1 MSYITK
7 HILDPKERLVYATRL
22 HWIYVFE
29 GFVWLVLMLGA
40 MIAADNMM
48 PDTIKTMPHLIIHGV
63 HLGAPYLWGV
73 VPWMLM
79 GIGLF
84 CAYFFKYISTE
95 LVVTTLRI
103 IYKTGLIR
111 IEIEEVELDDVE
123 AEHVHHGW
131 LGGLLGYGRLNL
143 DCRFVGDM
151 ALPAFRNP
159 YKLLRAVH
167 YVRRKIL
174 KMDYPPVVK

>member
-22 HWIYVFE
+22 HWIYAFE
-29 GFVWLVLMLGA
+29 GLVWLTLMMGIA
-40 MIAADNMM
+40 IAADTMISDEIKAM
-48 PDTIKTMPHLIIHGV
+48 PPMLVHGIY
-63 HLGAPYLWGV
+63 LGLPYLWGV
-73 VPWMLM
+73 LPWVFM
-79 GIGLF
+79 GIALF
-84 CAYFFKYISTE
+84 LAYFFKYISTE
-95 LVVTTLRI
+95 LVVTTIRI

-131 LGGLLGYGRLNL
+131 FGSILGYGSLNL
-143 DCRFVGDM
+143 DCRFVGDL

-174 KMDYPPVVK
+174 KIDHPPVVK